1 MFLFLGFWSPKL
13 AMEVENLETWKFR
26 LFWRLKD
33 TSWWV
38 FVGREMFMAFKMKME
53 GIEGDR
59 EGSMVRDTSWRGWVL
74 VPNEGELEN
83 RKNMRNLSDGGQEI
97 TC

>member
-38 FVGREMFMAFKMKME
+38 FVGREMFMAFKIKME
-53 GIEGDR
+53 GIEGVR
-59 EGSMVRDTSWRGWVL
+59 EGSMVRDTGWRGWVL